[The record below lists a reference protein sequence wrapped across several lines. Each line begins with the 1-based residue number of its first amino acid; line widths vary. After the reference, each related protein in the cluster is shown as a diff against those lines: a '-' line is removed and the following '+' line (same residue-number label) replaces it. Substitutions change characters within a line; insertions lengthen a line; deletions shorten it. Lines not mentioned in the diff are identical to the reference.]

1 MPKVYGDRIKVAT
14 ATTGTGTITLGSA
27 SEGYQ
32 TFASGGI
39 SDGDSV
45 RYVITEGSAW
55 EIGTGTY
62 TASGTT
68 LSRTLTSSSTGSLL
82 SLSGEAEVFV
92 SASADDLVFEDGGAF
107 SGNVDFGAGIDVTGN
122 ITVTGTVDGRDIASD
137 GSKLDG
143 IESGATADQTAA
155 EIRSLVESATD
166 SNVFTDADHTKLNGI
181 EAGAA
186 TAQKLSRNG
195 LTSSDD
201 LNSITGYGWYSWG
214 SSVPSNAPYDYAV
227 LRYLND
233 SSQDQQ
239 WVTAYGGAANK
250 VELYGRRKTSGTWDT
265 SWTRFWS
272 DKNDGSGSGLDADTV
287 DGIQGS
293 SFLRS
298 DANDTATGAITFSN
312 ASGITIG
319 EADVF
324 HQTAQTWRGLTVKNN
339 GDSNEVTIDGQ
350 SSDGTQR
357 LAIYG
362 ETSSQGFL
370 NPADNSWKLRLPN
383 SGSFTRDN
391 TYTIWDS
398 GNDGSGSG
406 LDADTVDGQHGSYYL
421 DYNNFTNTPAAP
433 AAGASYLDVATGN
446 YGTVKVDDDR
456 GITWAG
462 YAIRDDWVFMSN
474 GATTCGIYNDTDN
487 EWQLYITRNGS
498 TQLRYNGSTKLET
511 TSSGASC
518 TGTFYATD
526 FDTSSDATLK
536 ENIEEWADP
545 IGILSAIRGVSFD
558 WKETKQ
564 SAAGVIA
571 QEVEK
576 VMPSAVTVREDGT
589 KGVKYNSIVSVLVEA
604 VKAQQKQ
611 IDALM
616 ERLDG

>member
-250 VELYGRRKTSGTWDT
+250 VELYGRRKTGGTWDT